1 LTKRAI
7 CLVKKAKIQLLH
19 CAFWINM
26 KKLWISIVIL
36 LAIVITASPVQANYE
51 TKTAIIN
58 RFKNLVAA
66 HPAQASYVSIG
77 KSVEG
82 LDILMFRFGNSSATG
97 RVLWDAQMHGSE
109 DAGSETAYLFCE
121 WLFTGDSRAQY
132 VLAHNWILI
141 IPVVNIDTTARP
153 NANHVNL
160 NRNFPVGWG
169 RSGSSSPTSD
179 EYRGP
184 SAGSEPETQ
193 ALVNVFETYQLKFYI
208 NTHMY
213 GGPRIYYDSAI
224 PYGMLVV
231 LMWRLSVY
239 GPAYGGNPTN
249 TNGWS
254 RLSTGGFA
262 ITTAETYGPYSFL
275 WEIGGTA
282 RPPLSDVTGKY
293 FRETRCF
300 LLAVCS
306 IASALG

>member
-1 LTKRAI
+1 
-7 CLVKKAKIQLLH
+7 
-19 CAFWINM
+19 M
-26 KKLWISIVIL
+26 KKPLILLIVM
-36 LAIVITASPVQANYE
+36 LAIVVIASPVQANYE
-51 TKTAIIN
+51 TKTTIIN
-58 RFKNLVAA
+58 NFRDLVAA

-141 IPVVNIDTTARP
+141 IPVVNVDTTARP

-169 RSGSSSPTSD
+169 RSGSSSPASD

-193 ALVNVFETYQLKFYI
+193 ALVNVFKTYQLTFYI

-213 GGPRIYYDSAI
+213 GGPRIYYTSAI
-224 PYGMLVV
+224 SYGILSI
-231 LMWRLSVY
+231 LKWRLSVY
-239 GPAYGGNPTN
+239 GIGYGGNPTN

-254 RLSTGGFA
+254 RLSAGGFA
-262 ITTAETYGPYSFL
+262 ITTAEAYGLYSFL
-275 WEIGGTA
+275 WEIGGSV
-282 RPPLSDVTGKY
+282 RPPLSDINGKY
-293 FRETRCF
+293 FEETRCF

-306 IASALG
+306 IASALSG